1 MNQSNYK
8 RYIPPLA
15 NPATLPYPANVI
27 RLCRGCDL
35 VEKARSPVPG
45 FGLISAQVM
54 LVGENPGENENLEG
68 RPFIGKAG
76 KQLDSLLVQCGIYRE
91 DIYITNKIKCFTTS
105 RASGRTK
112 FTADQISA
120 CSHWLDLEISLVD
133 PRIIVAM
140 GETAI
145 RHFIGDEFDSVEKL
159 HGRPVYR
166 KICGAERILL
176 PCYHPAAA
184 LHQTNILRFLQD
196 DFQVL
201 KGLLNGST
209 VADYTIIDEYP
220 NPDYRVLDLKDTNSL
235 NLLKRQIKESGEYGV
250 DTEQVAGKL
259 WSVQI
264 SAIPGTGWFIPIKDS
279 SKKFDLSQFQGTPI
293 VHYYQHDSQFLVI
306 DDNNFVDSMTQAYLC
321 SLPQGLK
328 ELASRLCG
336 MSMASYQDCVRGP
349 QRKLSLQYLTKATK
363 HKWPDPPIVDVVKWD
378 NKVGKVVV
386 KNKKPKHI
394 STKIKNRLAKIID
407 DVTYDIL
414 DKWNDIPQEERDC
427 VEKVLGV
434 MPESSLADIP
444 FEEAVAYSTRDADS
458 TLRVKHK
465 LDKLIEEMGLSF
477 VLNMDLGILP
487 MVRDMMANGMAVDVE
502 HFRRLSKGYAKR
514 MADKAAELAKIV
526 GHPFNPGS
534 RPQVAKVIY
543 EELGFKPTAFTDSH
557 EISTDD
563 QELKKTGHPVAK
575 GIIEYRRMSK
585 MKGTYSDNI
594 ANYALPE
601 PDGHYRIHT
610 TIKTTRT
617 DIGRLSSGD
626 PINLQNQPVR
636 GKEALAIQNGYKAP
650 KGRVKLAG
658 DLGQI
663 EMRTQAHLAKCKGLI
678 DLFLRG
684 DDPHTV
690 TASKIFDVPYEE
702 AKQDKYRYPCKRA
715 GFGIIYMMGA
725 IGLSKQIMEYVADLL
740 MEGETVEVEPW
751 DVPTCDNF
759 ITEYFRLYPEIRV
772 YQQEQAAHARR
783 FGYVKDLFGR
793 IKYIPEVM
801 SPISSVQETGTK
813 MAAHMPVSA
822 TAQGVIKLAMNRA
835 WQEYIAADW
844 HDKVRWEMQVHDSL
858 LVELPEDGKFIRGF
872 ADWLGGIMT
881 NSVKLLVP
889 ITVDFKAGKTWGTME
904 KLKKE

>member
-1 MNQSNYK
+1 MAQSNYK

-15 NPATLPYPANVI
+15 NPAVLPYPANVI
-27 RLCRGCDL
+27 RLCRECDL
-35 VEKARSPVPG
+35 VDKCRAPVPG
-45 FGLISAQVM
+45 GGAIPARVM
-54 LVGENPGENENLEG
+54 LVGEGPGQSEDEQNK
-68 RPFIGKAG
+68 PFCGLAG
-76 KQLDSLLVQCGIYRE
+76 KQLDSLLLLAGLDRAE
-91 DIYITNKIKCFTTS
+91 SFITNTFRCHIPRDGKPEPQH
-105 RASGRTK
+105 
-112 FTADQISA
+112 TAA
-120 CSHWLDLEISLVD
+120 CAHWLNLEISLVN
-133 PRIIVAM
+133 PQIIVAM
-140 GETAI
+140 GEYAI
-145 RHFIGDEFDSVEKL
+145 RWFIGSDFNSVEQL
-159 HGRPVYR
+159 HGRPMSLY
-166 KICGAERILL
+166 ILGEERILL
-176 PCYHPAAA
+176 PCYHPAAG
-184 LHQTNILRFLQD
+184 LHRTNLLRFLQD

-209 VADYTIIDEYP
+209 VADYTIVDEYP
-220 NPDYRVLDLKDTNSL
+220 NPDYRVLDLKDTKSL

-279 SKKFDLSQFQGTPI
+279 SKKFDLSIFGRATPI
-293 VHYYQHDSQFLVI
+293 VHYYLHDRNYLEI
-306 DDNNFVDSMTQAYLC
+306 DDNNFIDTMTQAYLVGQP
-321 SLPQGLK
+321 SQGLK

-336 MSMASYQDCVRGP
+336 MSMASYQEYTHGP
-349 QRKLSLQYLTKATK
+349 QSKLSMSYLTEAVK
-363 HKWPDPPIVDVVKWD
+363 HDWPDPPVIEEAKWD
-378 NKVGKVVV
+378 NKVGRVVV
-386 KNKKPKHI
+386 KQKKPWHI
-394 STKIKNRLAKIID
+394 SRKIKRMLADAIDSPAVSLLARWRKID
-407 DVTYDIL
+407 D
-414 DKWNDIPQEERDC
+414 EERAC
-427 VEKVLGV
+427 VEAELGL

-444 FEEAVAYSTRDADS
+444 FEEAVQYSTRDADS

-465 LDKLIEEMGLSF
+465 LDKLIEQLGLSF

-487 MVRDMMANGMAVDVE
+487 MVRDMMANGMAVDVD
-502 HFRRLSKGYAKR
+502 HFRSLSKDYSRR
-514 MADKAAELAKIV
+514 MADKASELAKMV

-534 RPQVAKVIY
+534 RPQVAKVVY

-601 PDGHYRIHT
+601 PDGNYRIHT

-617 DIGRLSSGD
+617 DIGRLSSAD

-650 KGRVKLAG
+650 EGRVKIAG

-663 EMRTQAHLAKCKGLI
+663 EMRTQAHLAKCRGLI

-725 IGLSKQIMEYVADLL
+725 IGLSKQIMEYIADLI

-751 DVPTCDNF
+751 DVPTCENF

-783 FGYVKDLFGR
+783 FGYVGDLFGR

-835 WQEYIAADW
+835 WQEYVAADW
-844 HDKVRWEMQVHDSL
+844 RDKVRWEMQIHDSVL
-858 LVELPEDGKFIRGF
+858 AELPDDSKFICGF
-872 ADWLGGIMT
+872 AGWLGGIMT
-881 NSVKLLVP
+881 NSVKLVVP
-889 ITVDFKAGKTWGTME
+889 ITVDFKVGKSWGEMK
-904 KLKKE
+904 KLSKE